1 MLHLIKDLRWRIK
14 FFDGEET
21 GDYLCRNSVE
31 LEADVGGEEAEE
43 LSNALKAL
51 MKVRGLRKGEVERLK
66 ALPLKEACRELAVM
80 LLLEV

>member
-1 MLHLIKDLRWRIK
+1 
-14 FFDGEET
+14 
-21 GDYLCRNSVE
+21 
-31 LEADVGGEEAEE
+31 
-43 LSNALKAL
+43 